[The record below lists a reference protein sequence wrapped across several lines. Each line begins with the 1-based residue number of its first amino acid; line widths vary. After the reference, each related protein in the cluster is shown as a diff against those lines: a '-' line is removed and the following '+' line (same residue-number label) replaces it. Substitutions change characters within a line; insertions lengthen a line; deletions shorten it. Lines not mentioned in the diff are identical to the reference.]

1 VTLPQ
6 EPGDV
11 SVTVERDPV
20 RGTTTVQ
27 IPEVTVTASADWP
40 IPLPG
45 TPATVMVRADGEP
58 VVGTQV
64 ILDGERIAT
73 TGENGT
79 ATVTLPATSS
89 ATVGTTYLD
98 STSQAT
104 VGGMLRNALAVLVV
118 GGSVLGSLLYWGRRR
133 DYSLR
138 GVVARL
144 VGLPR
149 TVVRYATLALV
160 VAATQSGAV
169 RGRIGRWIRSGART
183 VRDVLTGQR
192 SPIALSR
199 ALVDS
204 LRKRWT
210 EGESTTERPTAETD
224 EAYLSIREAW
234 RRFLSVTS
242 VPDAQTHTPGE
253 LAQHAVRRD
262 GLPREPVRTL
272 RDAFREVE
280 YGNHSPERRL
290 ERVTEAI
297 ETIET
302 SVEPTDEPRT
312 DGGEQ

>member
-1 VTLPQ
+1 VTLPP

-11 SVTVERDPV
+11 SIAVERDPV
-20 RGTTTVQ
+20 SGTTTVQ

-45 TPATVMVRADGEP
+45 TPATVTVRADGEP

-64 ILDGERIAT
+64 TLDGERAAT
-73 TGENGT
+73 TDENGT
-79 ATVTLPATSS
+79 ATVTLPIEPS
-89 ATVGTTYLD
+89 ATFGTTYLD
-98 STSQAT
+98 SASQAT
-104 VGGMLRNALAVLVV
+104 VGGMLRNALGVLLV
-118 GGSVLGSLLYWGRRR
+118 GGIVLGGLLYWGRRR

-149 TVVRYATLALV
+149 AVVGYATLALV

-169 RGRIGRWIRSGART
+169 RDRIGRRIRSGART
-183 VRDVLTGQR
+183 VRDVLTGQQ
-192 SPIALSR
+192 SPVALSR

-210 EGESTTERPTAETD
+210 EAESSTDRPTG
-224 EAYLSIREAW
+224 EADDAYVSIREAW
-234 RRFLSVTS
+234 RRFLGVTS
-242 VPDAQTHTPGE
+242 VPNAQTHTPGE
-253 LAQHAVRRD
+253 LAQHAVHRD

-302 SVEPTDEPRT
+302 SAEPTDEPRT